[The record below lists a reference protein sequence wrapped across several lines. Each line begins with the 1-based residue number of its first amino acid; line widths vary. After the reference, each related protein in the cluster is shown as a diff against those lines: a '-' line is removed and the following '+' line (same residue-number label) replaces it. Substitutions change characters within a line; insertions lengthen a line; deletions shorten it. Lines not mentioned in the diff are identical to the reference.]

1 MTKRLLHHCML
12 PAVLA
17 LSVVAASASTAAQ
30 TDRFAE
36 ATAER
41 LAALQIGDSEV
52 RSIDYEIKRNMAD
65 RAGPP
70 IRGATAWIRLNDCS
84 GWLVIEMNRSAYI
97 KQVYTRGDCRVEGVP
112 AF

>member
-1 MTKRLLHHCML
+1 MKHGLLQHCIG

-17 LSVVAASASTAAQ
+17 LAVAALSASTAAQ

-41 LAALQIGDSEV
+41 LAELRISDSEV
-52 RSIDYEIKRNMAD
+52 QSIDYKIKRNVSD

-70 IRGATAWIRLNDCS
+70 IRGVTAWIRLNGCS
-84 GWLVIEMNRSAYI
+84 GWLVIDMNRSAFI
-97 KQVYTRGDCRVEGVP
+97 RQAYTRGDCRVDGVP
-112 AF
+112 AY